1 MNAWVDEGVVEG
13 CCEVV
18 DDDINGLLCQV
29 RSGED
34 LANKMASMLSFSA

>member
-13 CCEVV
+13 CRKVV
-18 DDDINGLLCQV
+18 DHDINGLLCHV

-34 LANKMASMLSFSA
+34 LAKKMASMLSFSA